1 MTASTIID
9 ISLIVLAGISIL
21 TGVYFVSK
29 ALSARSSVRRQAY
42 DVGQVEAR
50 RSTQINFVRA
60 GFCLLLS
67 LIFIGVYG
75 ILPAVQ
81 GTAEAEPLP
90 LEPGLRTPNAEV
102 IPTAAST
109 IPPTRPPVTV
119 APSPTAEAATPAP
132 TAQPSPTPVPQP
144 TTATVSSGVGVW
156 LRSAPGTNT
165 EQLEWL
171 LDGTVVTL
179 LDAQQTVDNL
189 VWQNVRTEA
198 GTEGWVARDYLVANP
213 AQP

>member
-1 MTASTIID
+1 MTASTILD
-9 ISLIVLAGISIL
+9 ISLLVLAGISFL
-21 TGVYFVSK
+21 AAVYFVSK
-29 ALSARSSVRRQAY
+29 AVGARSSVRRQAY

-50 RSTQINFVRA
+50 RNTQINFVRA

-75 ILPAVQ
+75 ILPTVQ

-90 LEPGLRTPNAEV
+90 LEPGLPTPNAEV

-109 IPPTRPPVTV
+109 IPPTPPPIT
-119 APSPTAEAATPAP
+119 APPSPTTAAATA
-132 TAQPSPTPVPQP
+132 TATTQPSPTPVPQP

-156 LRSAPGTNT
+156 LRAAPGTNT

-179 LDAQQTVDNL
+179 LEAQQTVDNL
-189 VWQNVRTEA
+189 VWQNVRTETGA
-198 GTEGWVARDYLVANP
+198 EGWVARDYLVAN
-213 AQP
+213 QP